1 MNSSPCIQQYI
12 NHQELAQKQLENQ
25 TKKKEKNQ
33 RYYQNKKQELEN
45 LDKIKVQLGIKQ
57 SDVQGRQNSIT
68 VRDHMIILL
77 QLKSKI
83 KKKVT
88 RYKKEV
94 EKRNIKV

>member
-1 MNSSPCIQQYI
+1 MHKYI
-12 NHQELAQKQLENQ
+12 NHQELVQKQLESQ

-33 RYYQNKKQELEN
+33 RYYQNKKQELED